1 MRKTLFVRGLTVTSC
16 LLIFTQ
22 VLAVEINF
30 APPIKIGDG
39 QSNIPTYG
47 PGNQI
52 VFNGNELEVAWA
64 AQDPV
69 PLDPTKH
76 WSKPYEIR
84 HLRSNDSGE
93 SWEYSDVITRGDDSN
108 GGYNYMQGV
117 SLALGS
123 HEGTAYKHYAFG
135 YGNKVF
141 YVNDRSRTPINV
153 TGTLGL
159 SADDLS
165 RSIAADQ
172 SGNVFVCFGVDGRVY
187 CSRFFTDEFGEVSLD
202 IAETA
207 SLASGSGS
215 SPAIVEPAIAMDSS
229 GTLFG
234 VWTEKFDG
242 VQELVLAKRVASGTW
257 EYHTVDRLGY
267 ETRGDNVSFAIADVA
282 GTTKICVSWAWNEV
296 VVSCTDDEG
305 ASWNTSVVL
314 SDEWADWRPS
324 VAIASDGV
332 VNIAW
337 AKQNSVKF
345 ARELK
350 DKKDSKWE
358 VVEVDTQSCCNVM
371 DVKLALDDK
380 DLAHLIYP
388 GKWWTTVMYTN
399 TGNSNFTPRAID
411 EDRRAAFFERPF
423 S

>member
-1 MRKTLFVRGLTVTSC
+1 M
-16 LLIFTQ
+16 
-22 VLAVEINF
+22 
-30 APPIKIGDG
+30 
-39 QSNIPTYG
+39 G
-47 PGNQI
+47 P
-52 VFNGNELEVAWA
+52 
-64 AQDPV
+64 D
-69 PLDPTKH
+69 
-76 WSKPYEIR
+76 
-84 HLRSNDSGE
+84 
-93 SWEYSDVITRGDDSN
+93 

-257 EYHTVDRLGY
+257 EYHTVDR
-267 ETRGDNVSFAIADVA
+267 RSVSVGP
-282 GTTKICVSWAWNEV
+282 GTKS
-296 VVSCTDDEG
+296 
-305 ASWNTSVVL
+305 
-314 SDEWADWRPS
+314 
-324 VAIASDGV
+324 
-332 VNIAW
+332 
-337 AKQNSVKF
+337 
-345 ARELK
+345 
-350 DKKDSKWE
+350 
-358 VVEVDTQSCCNVM
+358 
-371 DVKLALDDK
+371 
-380 DLAHLIYP
+380 
-388 GKWWTTVMYTN
+388 
-399 TGNSNFTPRAID
+399 
-411 EDRRAAFFERPF
+411 
-423 S
+423 

>member
-1 MRKTLFVRGLTVTSC
+1 MALGEIQSLQQYEPIAEQETEIMRKTLFVRGLTVTSC
-16 LLIFTQ
+16 LLIFTH

-76 WSKPYEIR
+76 SSKPYEIR
-84 HLRSNDSGE
+84 HLHSNDSGE

-108 GGYNYMQGV
+108 GGYYAMQGV

-135 YGNKVF
+135 YGTYPAGKVF

-153 TGTLGL
+153 TGEPGL
-159 SADDLS
+159 IVDNLS

-172 SGNVFVCFGVDGRVY
+172 SGNVFVCFGADGRVR
-187 CSRFFTDEFGEVSLD
+187 CSRFITDEFGEVSLD
-202 IAETA
+202 PAETA

-234 VWTEKFDG
+234 VWIEKIDG
-242 VQELVLAKRVASGTW
+242 VEELVLAKRVASGTW
-257 EYHTVDRLGY
+257 E
-267 ETRGDNVSFAIADVA
+267 
-282 GTTKICVSWAWNEV
+282 
-296 VVSCTDDEG
+296 
-305 ASWNTSVVL
+305 
-314 SDEWADWRPS
+314 
-324 VAIASDGV
+324 
-332 VNIAW
+332 
-337 AKQNSVKF
+337 
-345 ARELK
+345 
-350 DKKDSKWE
+350 
-358 VVEVDTQSCCNVM
+358 
-371 DVKLALDDK
+371 
-380 DLAHLIYP
+380 
-388 GKWWTTVMYTN
+388 
-399 TGNSNFTPRAID
+399 
-411 EDRRAAFFERPF
+411 
-423 S
+423 